1 MTPAGLPPVGLKCAH
16 LDNPLA
22 VAPDRVRFSWLPASG
37 GLQQAY
43 QIQVFPNEGSRLPQ
57 ATPLWD
63 SGQAPSGESADVPYG
78 GPPLTAGGCQGLGQG
93 VLLGPFSER
102 PSISRRPVAE
112 FQA

>member
-22 VAPDRVRFSWLPASG
+22 VAPDRVRFSWLPAG
-37 GLQQAY
+37 GLQRAY

-78 GPPLTAGGCQGLGQG
+78 GPPLTL
-93 VLLGPFSER
+93 R
-102 PSISRRPVAE
+102 PKLPMNCCTPAE
-112 FQA
+112 IVVCWGFWMTMVGHR